1 MVACSLSQFG
11 GKCSSFPTSC
21 AARMTCPW
29 PLATKESTCCVAL
42 RKSKPSTIAAPP
54 NTSTSPVTRRSRR
67 ISPNRM
73 NAWCIC
79 SFSIYLVLQ
88 GITYVTK
95 THAKNRSINFLP
107 SPMALRPRG
116 FQRHSVTAQAFYH
129 VAALDAIGKSPLGLD
144 NWLRSGCVFINI
156 SIVFEYVLSA
166 SMLRSHQNT
175 KILVSIS
182 RSGSADGGT
191 VSALSK
197 VNKRA
202 AVAGVGMSADAAR

>member
-1 MVACSLSQFG
+1 MS
-11 GKCSSFPTSC
+11 
-21 AARMTCPW
+21 
-29 PLATKESTCCVAL
+29 
-42 RKSKPSTIAAPP
+42 RKRTP
-54 NTSTSPVTRRSRR
+54 
-67 ISPNRM
+67 
-73 NAWCIC
+73 
-79 SFSIYLVLQ
+79 
-88 GITYVTK
+88 K
-95 THAKNRSINFLP
+95 TVRSISFHRRWPCVLEV
-107 SPMALRPRG
+107 

-166 SMLRSHQNT
+166 STLRSHQNT

-197 VNKRA
+197 LNKRA